1 MPDLA
6 ALAEHKTELIR
17 KALEGSIFVAPF
29 SATPITTMT
38 SGAGGALT
46 ALPSGYTDVGFV
58 EKSNAV
64 TWSRSVTTEEVMVW
78 GDLFPAR
85 RDITKD
91 DSQLKFTMLETKKQ
105 AMELYYGVDL
115 TSTTADATTKEVSFA
130 QPSRPDTKFWR
141 VFGLFQDGAGSD
153 AIYVGRFYPR
163 ASVTDMADQKW
174 SDDTDPVVW
183 DVSISAVTD
192 TDLGYAVKHYFG
204 GPGWQTILSD
214 TGFTAAS

>member
-6 ALAEHKTELIR
+6 ALADHKSELIR
-17 KALEGSIFVAPF
+17 KALEGSIFIAPF
-29 SATPITTMT
+29 SATPISTMT
-38 SGAGGALT
+38 TGAGGALA
-46 ALPSGYTDVGFV
+46 ALPTGYKDVGFV

-64 TWSRSVTTEEVMVW
+64 TWSRSVNTQEVMVW
-78 GDLFPAR
+78 GDIFPAR

-105 AMELYYGVDL
+105 AMELYYGIDL
-115 TSTTADATTKEVSFA
+115 TSTTADATTKEVSFE

-153 AIYVGRFYPR
+153 TIYVGRFYPR
-163 ASVTDMADQKW
+163 ASVVDMSDQKW
-174 SDDTDPVVW
+174 SDDSDPVAW
-183 DVSISAVTD
+183 DVAMSAVTD
-192 TDLGYAVKHYFG
+192 TDLGYPVKHYFG
-204 GPGWQTILSD
+204 GPGWQTLLAD

>member
-1 MPDLA
+1 MPDLE
-6 ALAEHKTELIR
+6 ALADHKSELIR

-29 SATPITTMT
+29 SATPITMMT
-38 SGAGGALT
+38 SGAGGALV
-46 ALPSGYTDVGFV
+46 ALPAGYTDVGFV

-78 GDLFPAR
+78 GDIFPAR

-91 DSQLKFTMLETKKQ
+91 DSQLKFSMLETGRQ

-115 TSTTADATTKEVSFA
+115 SSTLADATSKEVSFE
-130 QPSRPDTKFWR
+130 QPSRPATKFWR

-163 ASVTDMADQKW
+163 ASVTDMSDQKW
-174 SDDTDPVVW
+174 SDDTDPVMW
-183 DVSISAVTD
+183 DVSMSAVTD
-192 TDLGYAVKHYFG
+192 TDLGYPVKHYFG

-214 TGFTAAS
+214 TGFTSAS